1 MDFHHAQQHYL
12 SVPALQWA
20 KEPGV
25 QPPQESQTG
34 DEVRE
39 APPEPWDYPQFWTP
53 DSHYFLPVNA
63 INLWQQLFT
72 LNLTTQLG
80 MAYRPKTPAY
90 RKWKQKNNEFNI
102 NVGWIAK
109 NQLICKYTKKNSH
122 SNYAVVAVSSCTL
135 TSRVN
140 GGDKGREERPVGKS
154 GIK

>member
-80 MAYRPKTPAY
+80 MAHRPKTPAY

-109 NQLICKYTKKNSH
+109 NQLICKYTKKIPIQIMQWLLSPL
-122 SNYAVVAVSSCTL
+122 APLLAEWMEGTK
-135 TSRVN
+135 
-140 GGDKGREERPVGKS
+140 GGKRDQ
-154 GIK
+154 